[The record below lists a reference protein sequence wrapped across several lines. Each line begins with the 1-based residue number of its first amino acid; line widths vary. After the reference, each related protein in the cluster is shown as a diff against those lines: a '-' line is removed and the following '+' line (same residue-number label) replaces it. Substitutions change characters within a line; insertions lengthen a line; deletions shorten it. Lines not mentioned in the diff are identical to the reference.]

1 MAKPR
6 LGLQLYSLR
15 DFETTE
21 TDFANTMQR
30 VAEIGY
36 KTVQVSGIGDIPDD
50 SVARITADNG
60 LSIVATHADWAEF
73 TDDLEALIARHQ
85 LWNCKHTA
93 IGMVPK
99 EYLSLEGIAQFKDTL
114 TPIAERM
121 TEAGMTF
128 SYHNHAIE
136 MAHFE
141 GRAYLEH
148 LYEQIPGE
156 TLRAELDTYW
166 IAAGGGD
173 PADWIR
179 RHPGRQPLL
188 HVKDMVGTLEWEPRF
203 APCGSGNLNW
213 PAILSAAEEAG
224 AEYALVEQDAFYEQ
238 DPFEAVKLSFE
249 FLKAAGCPV

>member
-21 TDFANTMQR
+21 IDFARTMER
-30 VAEIGY
+30 VAKIGY
-36 KTVQVSGIGDIPDD
+36 RTVQVSGIGDIADD
-50 SVARITADNG
+50 RVAQITSDNG
-60 LSIVATHADWAEF
+60 LSIVATHAGWDEF
-73 TDDLEALIARHQ
+73 TGDLEALIARHQ

-99 EYLSLEGIAQFKDTL
+99 EYLNLDGIQQFKREL

-121 TEAGMTF
+121 SEVGMTF
-128 SYHNHAIE
+128 SYHNHSIE
-136 MAHFE
+136 MAHFD
-141 GRAYLEH
+141 GTPYLEH
-148 LYEQIPGE
+148 LYAQIPGE

-173 PADWIR
+173 PAEWIR
-179 RHPGRQPLL
+179 RYPGRQPLL
-188 HVKDMVGTLEWEPRF
+188 HVKDMVGTLDWEPRF
-203 APCGSGNLNW
+203 AACGSGNLNW

-224 AEYALVEQDAFYEQ
+224 AEYALVEQDQFYEQ
-238 DPFEAVKLSFE
+238 DPFEAVTRSFE